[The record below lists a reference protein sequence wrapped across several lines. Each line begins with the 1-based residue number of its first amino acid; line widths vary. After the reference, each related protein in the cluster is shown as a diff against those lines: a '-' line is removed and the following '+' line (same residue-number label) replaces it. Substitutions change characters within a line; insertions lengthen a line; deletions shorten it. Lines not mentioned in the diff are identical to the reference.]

1 MANYGVLY
9 VFRFESANK
18 TNIEIQI
25 LKKDYSGARTYRSLG
40 RAPILK
46 REKSGCVHGSS
57 LELYAECQVDGEFAS
72 LYTSSADEYKVEV
85 YKIDEFLGDTFQRRV
100 WTGFVSPELYSE
112 PDIAPPYDVQ
122 IIATDGLGELKNYA
136 FEARGL
142 HSVQDHLEYMLG
154 HTGLSQEFN
163 VVSFMAG
170 DSGTVPIMDV
180 TVSLDHMAGESCYDV
195 LKAVLDS
202 FHAEIA
208 CQDGYWMIWRETDIV
223 NLTSQVEVAEFGS
236 QTKTDWWPVGQLS
249 TVIEPAK
256 KRVTVI
262 SEDAYKD
269 NVLKDVPYHADGA
282 TYDSEEKAFILPTAG
297 TSVLKTL
304 RFGAE
309 VGYKLSLTVT
319 ARNIGSGDEGQ
330 PIGIKVKIE
339 GRSPTV
345 GDTFWLRER
354 TDGKIAWT
362 NTEGVIEKMLEAPA
376 ASDSAKDAQTIA
388 LELPLYSYSN
398 RVYHYATSV
407 EVTIFNVDGDYPIHV
422 YDVTLSKL
430 DQVKGYKS
438 VLEIDNGAREETD
451 EATLII
457 ADDDRIPA
465 AADIFMNGIALNA
478 SGEPISSW
486 ASGRM
491 AAMGYLAFMSRDYA
505 LSVALPRMKVQ
516 GVLNVPDSALITP
529 VLFLRDNTYY
539 FPETYDYDLLN
550 DELSVSLVSIPTAQI
565 EVVSEEVTEV
575 VDPFQSRPGSS
586 AGGGSSSG
594 GSSGGGEGSGEDSLI
609 FEFEFDSA
617 TNKATAEMVAA
628 LAEAIAADKLI
639 LCAGRTYKFIL
650 EQDGM
655 YGLVSD
661 TYLDI
666 MDGKL
671 KASVLAVMAV
681 SYDVQLMEEEVP
693 TGTEI
698 TESTIAGWGF
708 TKNKGTIT
716 GITMNGATKG
726 TSGVVNLGNV
736 LTEHQKLKT
745 INNQSIVGEGNIN
758 IQGGATPRV
767 EMTASSAVLQP
778 NTFHVWQIVDALDLT
793 LGAEQSGVM
802 NRYLFQ
808 FRNPKTGLTVL
819 TLPDDITWSE
829 DTELDENGMPV
840 MEAAAFYRIEIIEG
854 LASLKKWKL
863 VYINFADAEVER
875 VLMSKGIGDGIGI
888 TKQDAKAV
896 TSISNW
902 FMNNTT
908 VTSFDE
914 LRYFTGITNLVG
926 YRNDGAFQG
935 CTNLRGLILPANMTV
950 VGQSSFKGC
959 TALEYLNIPQ
969 GVHDIPQT
977 FCKGCSALLVLS
989 VNWELIL
996 TIGSEAF
1003 SGCTALVTEIISN
1016 SIKDIAD
1023 WAFYNSGVR
1032 GVLHLPNLEKIGNR
1046 SFKNTDIEEVTSL
1059 GKITELGKYES
1070 WSGNGYGTFAGC
1082 TALWRVVLHEGII
1095 LIGHSAFRGCT
1106 SLANLNWVDSIEII
1120 EEEAFRYTP
1129 QMAIEISLSN
1139 NLKKIADWAFF
1150 NSGVAGEL
1158 YAPNLEEIKNR
1169 SFKNCRNLTKVS
1181 SIGDKITELGK
1192 YESWSSEGYGVF
1204 AGCTGLVSFRLPMNV
1219 RLIGSYAFCGCTA
1232 LVNMEWRDTIEIVEE
1247 YAFQGCTS
1255 WVISHVIT
1263 SLVSIGNFAFS
1274 ETQNA
1279 DIVIDCPNLSG
1290 DIGYN
1295 AFYKSGVTE
1304 VRNLGA
1310 VTSIKGYNNFTWAN
1324 GFSNSSKLRYFRLPA
1339 TCVSLPSESFR
1350 DCPLLTVFI
1359 CDSETPASVGSAL
1372 FAGSDNVVIYVP
1384 DTSVEAYKTAQN
1396 WNAYAD
1402 RIRGISEL

>member
-85 YKIDEFLGDTFQRRV
+85 YKIDEFLGDTIMRRV

-122 IIATDGLGELKNYA
+122 IIATDGLGELKNYV

-154 HTGLSQEFN
+154 HTGLSQEFD

-208 CQDGYWMIWRETDIV
+208 CQDGYWMIWRETDLV
-223 NLTSQVEVAEFGS
+223 SLTSQVEVAEFGS

-269 NVLKDVPYHADGA
+269 NVLKDVPFHADGA

-304 RFGAE
+304 RFGEE

-319 ARNIGSGDEGQ
+319 ARNVGSGDEGQ
-330 PIGIKVKIE
+330 PIGIKVKIG
-339 GRSPTV
+339 GRSYIV
-345 GDTFWLRER
+345 GDTFWLREK
-354 TDGKIAWT
+354 TDGKTAWT

-376 ASDSAKDAQTIA
+376 ASDSAKDAQTIV
-388 LELPLYSYSN
+388 LELPLYRYSN

-407 EVTIFNVDGDYPIHV
+407 EVTIFNVDGGYPIHV

-438 VLEIDNGAREETD
+438 VLEIDNGAREEAD
-451 EATLII
+451 EANLII
-457 ADDDRIPA
+457 ADDDRIPV

-617 TNKATAEMVAA
+617 TNKTTAEMVAA

-639 LCAGRTYKFIL
+639 LCNGRTYKFIL

-671 KASVLAVMAV
+671 KASVLAVMSS
-681 SYDVQLMEEEVP
+681 SYDVQLAEEEVP
-693 TGTEI
+693 VGTEI
-698 TESTIAGWGF
+698 TEETVRGWGF
-708 TKNKGTIT
+708 TKNAGTIT
-716 GITMNGATKG
+716 GIKMNGATKG
-726 TSGVVNLGNV
+726 TSGVVDLGNV

-745 INNQSIVGEGNIN
+745 INNQSIVGEGNID
-758 IQGGATPRV
+758 IQGGSATPRV
-767 EMTASSAVLQP
+767 EMTAESAVLQP
-778 NTFHVWQIVDALDLT
+778 NTFHVWPMMDSLDLT
-793 LGAEQSGVM
+793 LGAEQTGVM

-808 FRNPKTGLTVL
+808 FRNPKAGLTML

-863 VYINFADAEVER
+863 VYMNFADAEVER
-875 VLMSKGIGDGIGI
+875 VLMANGVGDGIGI
-888 TKQDAKAV
+888 TKRDAKAV
-896 TSISNW
+896 TSVLRWFDSNSVIQS
-902 FMNNTT
+902 FNELVFFTK
-908 VTSFDE
+908 VTSLAQLSF
-914 LRYFTGITNLVG
+914 YK
-926 YRNDGAFQG
+926 
-935 CTNLRGLILPANMTV
+935 CTNLKSIDLTNV
-950 VGQSSFKGC
+950 KEVGQSAFNGAIVLVNVGNCKPRTLSASAFNGC
-959 TALEYLNIPQ
+959 KALTRI
-969 GVHDIPQT
+969 D
-977 FCKGCSALLVLS
+977 LS
-989 VNWELIL
+989 ETR
-996 TIGSEAF
+996 TIGGEAF
-1003 SGCTALVTEIISN
+1003 NGCNALADIVSLESVTSMGTYAFWNCKALATPIAMPSITAIPN
-1016 SIKDIAD
+1016 G
-1023 WAFYNSGVR
+1023 AFS
-1032 GVLHLPNLEKIGNR
+1032 PAPIP
-1046 SFKNTDIEEVTSL
+1046 SFDAPQITSL
-1059 GKITELGKYES
+1059 GS
-1070 WSGNGYGTFAGC
+1070 
-1082 TALWRVVLHEGII
+1082 
-1095 LIGHSAFRGCT
+1095 SA
-1106 SLANLNWVDSIEII
+1106 
-1120 EEEAFRYTP
+1120 
-1129 QMAIEISLSN
+1129 
-1139 NLKKIADWAFF
+1139 
-1150 NSGVAGEL
+1150 
-1158 YAPNLEEIKNR
+1158 
-1169 SFKNCRNLTKVS
+1169 FKNCKALASVS
-1181 SIGDKITELGK
+1181 DMSRVVTIGGDA
-1192 YESWSSEGYGVF
+1192 F
-1204 AGCTGLVSFRLPMNV
+1204 NGCDAIASPIILEDVTS
-1219 RLIGSYAFCGCTA
+1219 IGSYAFWNCENIPYVMVKAATPP
-1232 LVNMEWRDTIEIVEE
+1232 
-1247 YAFQGCTS
+1247 TS
-1255 WVISHVIT
+1255 S
-1263 SLVSIGNFAFS
+1263 SQPFGG
-1274 ETQNA
+1274 
-1279 DIVIDCPNLSG
+1279 SG
-1290 DIGYN
+1290 MSY
-1295 AFYKSGVTE
+1295 
-1304 VRNLGA
+1304 
-1310 VTSIKGYNNFTWAN
+1310 
-1324 GFSNSSKLRYFRLPA
+1324 P
-1339 TCVSLPSESFR
+1339 
-1350 DCPLLTVFI
+1350 
-1359 CDSETPASVGSAL
+1359 
-1372 FAGSDNVVIYVP
+1372 IYVP
-1384 DTSVEAYKTAQN
+1384 DASVEAYKAAMN
-1396 WNAYAD
+1396 WSTYAS
-1402 RIRGISEL
+1402 RIKGISEYTG

>member
-1 MANYGVLY
+1 MANYSVLY

-529 VLFLRDNTYY
+529 VLFLRENTYY

-575 VDPFQSRPGSS
+575 VDPFQSRPGGS

-628 LAEAIAADKLI
+628 LAEAIAADRLI
-639 LCAGRTYKFIL
+639 LCDGRTYKFIL

-671 KASVLAVMAV
+671 KTSILAVTAS

-693 TGTEI
+693 VGTEI
-698 TESTIAGWGF
+698 TEATIRNWGF
-708 TKNKGTIT
+708 TKNAGTIT
-716 GITMNGATKG
+716 GIMMNGATKG
-726 TSGVVNLGNV
+726 TSGVVDLGNV
-736 LTEHQKLKT
+736 LTEHQKLKD
-745 INNQSIVGEGNIN
+745 INGQSIVGEGNIT
-758 IQGGATPRV
+758 IQGGGATPRV
-767 EMTASSAVLQP
+767 EMTAASAAIEP
-778 NTFHVWQIVDALDLT
+778 NKFYVWPMMDSLDLT

-808 FRNPKTGLTVL
+808 FRNPKAGLTML
-819 TLPDDITWSE
+819 TLPDTITWSE

-863 VYINFADAEVER
+863 VYIQFADAEVER

-888 TKQDAKAV
+888 TKRDAAAV
-896 TSISNW
+896 VSFGRW
-902 FMNNTT
+902 FRENKN
-908 VTSFDE
+908 VVSFEE
-914 LRYFTGITNLVG
+914 LKYFTNVKELYEETFWHCESLSLDMTGKLKSVEYIGNGSFSNTKAK
-926 YRNDGAFQG
+926 GA
-935 CTNLRGLILPANMTV
+935 V
-950 VGQSSFKGC
+950 
-959 TALEYLNIPQ
+959 
-969 GVHDIPQT
+969 
-977 FCKGCSALLVLS
+977 
-989 VNWELIL
+989 
-996 TIGSEAF
+996 AF
-1003 SGCTALVTEIISN
+1003 
-1016 SIKDIAD
+1016 
-1023 WAFYNSGVR
+1023 
-1032 GVLHLPNLEKIGNR
+1032 PNLKQVFGIWQNEGL
-1046 SFKNTDIEEVTSL
+1046 FMNTDIEEVLDLGSVQSL
-1059 GKITELGKYES
+1059 ID
-1070 WSGNGYGTFAGC
+1070 GYNENFPGC
-1082 TALWRVVLHEGII
+1082 FGRCAKLRKVVLPDTYRT
-1095 LIGHSAFRGCT
+1095 IGHYEFYGCT
-1106 SLANLNWVDSIEII
+1106 SLTELMGLGGVNFIGQCAFSGCSSLNVDLTGMLGNVEKLATGAFANTKAKGSLSMPNLKQHIGSVWANATFLNTDI
-1120 EEEAFRYTP
+1120 EE
-1129 QMAIEISLSN
+1129 ILDLGS
-1139 NLKKIADWAFF
+1139 
-1150 NSGVAGEL
+1150 VA
-1158 YAPNLEEIKNR
+1158 
-1169 SFKNCRNLTKVS
+1169 SFV
-1181 SIGDKITELGK
+1181 D
-1192 YESWSSEGYGVF
+1192 
-1204 AGCTGLVSFRLPMNV
+1204 
-1219 RLIGSYAFCGCTA
+1219 
-1232 LVNMEWRDTIEIVEE
+1232 
-1247 YAFQGCTS
+1247 
-1255 WVISHVIT
+1255 
-1263 SLVSIGNFAFS
+1263 
-1274 ETQNA
+1274 
-1279 DIVIDCPNLSG
+1279 
-1290 DIGYN
+1290 GYN
-1295 AFYKSGVTE
+1295 GNYPGCFGKCKSLRRVVLPSTLTNTGAYTFWQCSALEVVVCHAVTPPT
-1304 VRNLGA
+1304 LGA
-1310 VTSIKGYNNFTWAN
+1310 YCFGETNDT
-1324 GFSNSSKLRYFRLPA
+1324 
-1339 TCVSLPSESFR
+1339 
-1350 DCPLLTVFI
+1350 FI
-1359 CDSETPASVGSAL
+1359 
-1372 FAGSDNVVIYVP
+1372 IYVP
-1384 DTSVEAYKTAQN
+1384 DASVEAYKAATN
-1396 WNAYAD
+1396 WNTYAS
-1402 RIRGISEL
+1402 RIKGISEYTG